1 MRDMVSVGGLFLII
15 INAEYLDHM
24 CRLDHSF
31 VTNLVM
37 TIDVKGSMEYYT
49 MSLMPPRE
57 RMRDGPVAAAIV
69 FRV

>member
-1 MRDMVSVGGLFLII
+1 MAAATGPSRMRSRGGMRDMVSVGGLFLII

-37 TIDVKGSMEYYT
+37 TIDVKGSMEYYRT
-49 MSLMPPRE
+49 LVHS
-57 RMRDGPVAAAIV
+57 
-69 FRV
+69 